1 MNCRNDTPG
10 VPEHLARWME
20 QHPPHLPPETRP
32 AVTPHNASTPLDEF
46 KLAMRRHDPRH
57 HGLPWR
63 MQSECLTCGEVV
75 PSVFEMHEGR
85 VVLSIRCP
93 KCGETREAHHDALW
107 TKVEHA
113 DTPGAPARTYGGA
126 PIRPPLRGLPRTVET
141 LCPECGCILL
151 GRYYIKDGRVMI
163 EKTCPEHGYFR
174 DCINSDARLYL
185 KAAHW
190 SFEDGP
196 GLANPQVGGATHCPS
211 DCGLCNQHHS
221 TSVLGQI
228 DLTNRCNLTC
238 PVCFASANQAGYV
251 CEPSFEEVER
261 QLQRLLDGRPIPCT
275 SIQFTG
281 GEPTLHPRWF
291 DIVRRARELGMT
303 NIQAATNGLSFA
315 DLEFARRSKE
325 AGLHS
330 LYLQFD
336 GLDDAI
342 YRRTRGQPLLAT
354 KLKVVENCRAVG
366 MKVCL
371 VPTIIKGE
379 NDVEVAKILDFAVEN
394 VDVVSAI
401 SYQPVCFTGRIS
413 RRELEKK
420 RYTLGDLAH
429 DLARHTGAELERDF
443 YPLSF
448 MAPLSR
454 VLSAVEKKPKITCSC
469 HSDCALGTYFLVAPA
484 AYPGQPSRERLAPM
498 PAVFDIGTMFVGL
511 NKLAKKIAPKQR
523 LTWWDKLRIYWLV
536 WRCYRPEQAPPGLT
550 PARFIQAIQGCVSKE
565 KGRTSK
571 AQQENYR
578 TLMCAGMHFQDR
590 YNYDAERVRRCV
602 IQYSTEEGLFPFC
615 AYNSG
620 PTYRTFVEGMHCT
633 RTAPRE
639 TTEDAAR
646 SAAPARTAKAPAGT
660 KL

>member
-1 MNCRNDTPG
+1 MKCRRSNPG

-20 QHPPHLPPETRP
+20 QHPPRLPAETRP
-32 AVTPHNASTPLDEF
+32 AVTPQNATTPLDEY
-46 KLAMRRHDPRH
+46 KLAMRRYDPRH

-63 MQSECLTCGEVV
+63 MRSECLTCGEIV
-75 PSVFEMHEGR
+75 PSVFELLNGQ
-85 VVLSIRCP
+85 VVLTIRCP
-93 KCGETREAHHDALW
+93 KCGEVREAHQDTLW
-107 TKVEHA
+107 TRVEPA
-113 DTPGAPARTYGGA
+113 DLADSPTRTYGGA

-151 GRYYIKDGRVMI
+151 GRYYVKDGRVMI

-174 DCINSDARLYL
+174 DCINSNVRLYL

-190 SFEDGP
+190 CFEDEP
-196 GLANPQVGGATHCPS
+196 GLLNPQVTGAAHCPS
-211 DCGLCNQHHS
+211 DCGLCNQHQS

-303 NIQAATNGLSFA
+303 NIQVATNGLSFA

-336 GLDDAI
+336 GLDDGI

-354 KLKVVENCRAVG
+354 KLKVVENCRATG
-366 MKVCL
+366 LKICL

-379 NDVEVAKILDFAVEN
+379 NDAQVGKILDFAVEN

-420 RYTLGDLAH
+420 RYTLGDLAQ
-429 DLARHTGAELERDF
+429 DIARHSGAELERDF

-454 VLSAVEKKPKITCSC
+454 ILSAVEKKPKITCSC

-484 AYPGQPSRERLAPM
+484 AYPGQPARERLAPM
-498 PAVFDIGTMFVGL
+498 PAVFDIGRMFVGL
-511 NKLAKKIAPKQR
+511 NKLAKEIAPKRR

-536 WRCYRPEQAPPGLT
+536 WRCYRPEEAPPGLT

-565 KGRTSK
+565 KGRT
-571 AQQENYR
+571 AQAQRENYR

-633 RTAPRE
+633 RSAPRE
-639 TTEDAAR
+639 ATEDAAY
-646 SAAPARTAKAPAGT
+646 AAAAGRTAEAPAGT
-660 KL
+660 KI